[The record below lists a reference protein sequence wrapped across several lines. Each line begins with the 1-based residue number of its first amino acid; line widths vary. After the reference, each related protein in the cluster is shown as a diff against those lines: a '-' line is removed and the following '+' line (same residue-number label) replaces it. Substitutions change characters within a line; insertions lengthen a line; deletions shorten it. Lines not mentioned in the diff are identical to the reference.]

1 MTAAPSPSLS
11 PPVQDAA
18 QALRAL
24 LRPGQRWL
32 VLTGAGCS
40 TGSGIPDYRDAAGQ
54 WKRPQ
59 PVTLQAFMGSHATR
73 QRYWARSLLGWPVMA
88 QARPGQAHAAL
99 AQLQQR
105 GWIEGLVTQNVDG
118 LHTAAGSDGVIDLHG
133 RIAAVRCMGCGT
145 GMERAVLQAMLLE
158 RNPGWAGLSAQAAP
172 DGDADLEGR
181 DFSCFDV
188 PACPHCGGVL
198 KPDVVFYGEGVP
210 SQRVQAVRAMLQ
222 QAGGLLVAGSSL
234 MVYSGLRF
242 VHEAVAQGKPV
253 AAINQGRMRSEDLL
267 ALKIEQDCG
276 PFLQQLAQDLAQ

>member
-99 AQLQQR
+99 AQLQQ
-105 GWIEGLVTQNVDG
+105 LVVDSHWNQLPADWALFFSLG
-118 LHTAAGSDGVIDLHG
+118 AIYVVRDAGGVIVG
-133 RIAAVRCMGCGT
+133 SG
-145 GMERAVLQAMLLE
+145 AVLPMGASLGGAAQVSWISMVLVSPAL
-158 RNPGWAGLSAQAAP
+158 RGHGLGRELFGGMRRTVRTAE
-172 DGDADLEGR
+172 EG
-181 DFSCFDV
+181 
-188 PACPHCGGVL
+188 
-198 KPDVVFYGEGVP
+198 
-210 SQRVQAVRAMLQ
+210 AVTWL
-222 QAGGLLVAGSSL
+222 
-234 MVYSGLRF
+234 
-242 VHEAVAQGKPV
+242 
-253 AAINQGRMRSEDLL
+253 
-267 ALKIEQDCG
+267 
-276 PFLQQLAQDLAQ
+276 